1 MRHVGAASTF
11 SPRGEGGP
19 KGRMRGL
26 SDLNSWIFVVLGA
39 PSSACRRLLPEGR
52 RACGN
57 NLISYAIALFM
68 TVAESS
74 ANAAPSKRAISSPDE
89 TMRRFQRTIIPHLDA
104 AYNFARFLSRD
115 ADAAQDIV
123 QEAYLR
129 AYRGFGGFRDG
140 DARAWTFTIVRNCYH
155 AWLQEGR
162 RKTRYEQPMTDERD
176 LEEGSSSPEPAS
188 EEDTPEAAFIRK
200 SETQRVRA
208 VINMLPDAMREV
220 LVLRELED
228 LSYKEIADIIDAPIG
243 TVMSRLARARRDFGE
258 VWRSLEEKGAAR

>member
-1 MRHVGAASTF
+1 MTDARLMTSMTLGDEFPTWSWRPPQDTALGKLGWLLSRLRAF
-11 SPRGEGGP
+11 LAGP
-19 KGRMRGL
+19 KT
-26 SDLNSWIFVVLGA
+26 IKHTVLTA
-39 PSSACRRLLPEGR
+39 MAEPSSH
-52 RACGN
+52 
-57 NLISYAIALFM
+57 
-68 TVAESS
+68 
-74 ANAAPSKRAISSPDE
+74 AAPSQRAISSPDE

-176 LEEGSSSPEPAS
+176 SDEGSPSTDPAS

-200 SETQRVRA
+200 SETQRVRE
-208 VINMLPDAMREV
+208 VINQLPDAMREV
-220 LVLRELED
+220 LVLRELEN
-228 LSYKEIADIIDAPIG
+228 LSYKEIAEIIDAPIG
-243 TVMSRLARARRDFGE
+243 TVMSRLARARRDFGD
-258 VWRSLEEKGAAR
+258 VWRSLEGREATR

>member
-1 MRHVGAASTF
+1 MTDARLVSSITLGGQLHPWTWHSPQNTAISRFARFLARLRRFIAEAKPGNHAVQMAVAQSTAGAA
-11 SPRGEGGP
+11 PL
-19 KGRMRGL
+19 KL
-26 SDLNSWIFVVLGA
+26 VIV
-39 PSSACRRLLPEGR
+39 
-52 RACGN
+52 
-57 NLISYAIALFM
+57 
-68 TVAESS
+68 
-74 ANAAPSKRAISSPDE
+74 SPDE
-89 TMRRFQRTIIPHLDA
+89 SMRRFQQTIIPHLDA

-162 RKTRYEQPMTDERD
+162 RKSRYEQPMTDERD
-176 LEEGSSSPEPAS
+176 SDEGLSSPDPAS
-188 EEDTPEAAFIRK
+188 EEDTPEAAFVRK
-200 SETQRVRA
+200 SEAQRVRE
-208 VINMLPDAMREV
+208 VINRLPDAMREV

-228 LSYKEIADIIDAPIG
+228 LSYKEIAEIIDAPIG

-258 VWRSLEEKGAAR
+258 VWRSLEGKGAAR

>member
-1 MRHVGAASTF
+1 MTSMTL
-11 SPRGEGGP
+11 GGQLHTWTWNWP
-19 KGRMRGL
+19 QTTAM
-26 SDLNSWIFVVLGA
+26 
-39 PSSACRRLLPEGR
+39 RRLARLLAR
-52 RACGN
+52 LRAFFAQPKPAHH
-57 NLISYAIALFM
+57 AILMA
-68 TVAESS
+68 VAEPT
-74 ANAAPSKRAISSPDE
+74 ANAGSQHLAISSPDE

-176 LEEGSSSPEPAS
+176 RDEGSPSPDPAS

-258 VWRSLEEKGAAR
+258 AWRTLEEKGAAQ

>member
-1 MRHVGAASTF
+1 MIDARIMSSMTLADQFHPWTWHRPQSTTRSRLAQLLARLATLFAKSKAAS
-11 SPRGEGGP
+11 
-19 KGRMRGL
+19 
-26 SDLNSWIFVVLGA
+26 
-39 PSSACRRLLPEGR
+39 
-52 RACGN
+52 RAI
-57 NLISYAIALFM
+57 LMAM
-68 TVAESS
+68 AEP
-74 ANAAPSKRAISSPDE
+74 AAGIRSQHRAISSPDE
-89 TMRRFQRTIIPHLDA
+89 TMRRFQQTIIPHLDA

-162 RKTRYEQPMTDERD
+162 RKTRYEQPMSNERD
-176 LEEGSSSPEPAS
+176 SDEGSPSLDPAS

-208 VINMLPDAMREV
+208 VINQLPDAMREV

-228 LSYKEIADIIDAPIG
+228 LSYKEIAEIIDTPIG

-258 VWRSLEEKGAAR
+258 VWRSLEGKEAAR

>member
-1 MRHVGAASTF
+1 MTDAQMISSISFDRRFHTTNRSRLQTIAIRSLQQLTARLAALFAGQSGRGTATF
-11 SPRGEGGP
+11 AYPSLMTAAKPSATAEPQLRT
-19 KGRMRGL
+19 
-26 SDLNSWIFVVLGA
+26 I
-39 PSSACRRLLPEGR
+39 SSAD
-52 RACGN
+52 
-57 NLISYAIALFM
+57 
-68 TVAESS
+68 ES
-74 ANAAPSKRAISSPDE
+74 
-89 TMRRFQRTIIPHLDA
+89 MRRFQRTIIPHLDA

-162 RKTRYEQPMTDERD
+162 RKTRYEQPMTADSD
-176 LEEGSSSPEPAS
+176 SSEDPPSPEPAS
-188 EEDTPEAAFIRK
+188 EEDTPEVAFIRK
-200 SETQRVRA
+200 TETLRVRE
-208 VINMLPDAMREV
+208 VINLLPDAMREV

-258 VWRSLEEKGAAR
+258 AWRSLDGRGAAR

>member
-1 MRHVGAASTF
+1 MTDARITRSMTLDGEFPAWSWRPPQATAIGRLASLLNRLRALLAGPGASRHKILTAMA
-11 SPRGEGGP
+11 E
-19 KGRMRGL
+19 
-26 SDLNSWIFVVLGA
+26 
-39 PSSACRRLLPEGR
+39 PSS
-52 RACGN
+52 RA
-57 NLISYAIALFM
+57 
-68 TVAESS
+68 V
-74 ANAAPSKRAISSPDE
+74 PSQHMVSSPDE

-129 AYRGFGGFRDG
+129 AYRGFHGFRDG

-162 RKTRYEQPMTDERD
+162 RKTRYEQPMADERETDE
-176 LEEGSSSPEPAS
+176 GSPSTDPAS

-200 SETQRVRA
+200 SETQRVRE
-208 VINMLPDAMREV
+208 VINQLPDAMREV

-228 LSYKEIADIIDAPIG
+228 LSYKEIAEIIDAPIG

-258 VWRSLEEKGAAR
+258 VWRSLEGREAAR

>member
-1 MRHVGAASTF
+1 MSSITFGDPFHTWTWWTWRWLRDTATSRLARLPTRLRALVAEPKTLKRAVLMTMAKPSADAAS
-11 SPRGEGGP
+11 
-19 KGRMRGL
+19 L
-26 SDLNSWIFVVLGA
+26 QH
-39 PSSACRRLLPEGR
+39 
-52 RACGN
+52 
-57 NLISYAIALFM
+57 
-68 TVAESS
+68 
-74 ANAAPSKRAISSPDE
+74 AISSPDE
-89 TMRRFQRTIIPHLDA
+89 TMRRFQHTIIPHLDA

-115 ADAAQDIV
+115 ANAAEDIV

-162 RKTRYEQPMTDERD
+162 RKARYEQPMGDDRD
-176 LEEGSSSPEPAS
+176 FDEGSPSPDPAS

-200 SETQRVRA
+200 TETLRVRE
-208 VINMLPDAMREV
+208 VINKLPDTMREV

-228 LSYKEIADIIDAPIG
+228 LSYKEIAEIIDAPIG

-258 VWRSLEEKGAAR
+258 VWRSLEGNEAAR

>member
-1 MRHVGAASTF
+1 MTDARSMSSMILGGQPRPWTWHSPQNTAIGRFARFLARLRRFIAEAKPGNHAVQMAVAQSAASAEPLKHAT
-11 SPRGEGGP
+11 
-19 KGRMRGL
+19 
-26 SDLNSWIFVVLGA
+26 
-39 PSSACRRLLPEGR
+39 
-52 RACGN
+52 
-57 NLISYAIALFM
+57 AL
-68 TVAESS
+68 
-74 ANAAPSKRAISSPDE
+74 PDE
-89 TMRRFQRTIIPHLDA
+89 SMRRFQQTIIPHLDA

-162 RKTRYEQPMTDERD
+162 RKTRYEQPMSDERD
-176 LEEGSSSPEPAS
+176 SDEGSPSPDPAS

-200 SETQRVRA
+200 SETQRVRE
-208 VINMLPDAMREV
+208 VINRLPDAMREV

-228 LSYKEIADIIDAPIG
+228 LSYKEIAEIIDAPIG

-258 VWRSLEEKGAAR
+258 VWRSLEGKGAAR

>member
-1 MRHVGAASTF
+1 MTDARLMNSMTLGGQLHPWIWRSPQNAAISRVARFLTRLRSFIAEAKPGNRVVQMAVAQSAASAE
-11 SPRGEGGP
+11 PL
-19 KGRMRGL
+19 KG
-26 SDLNSWIFVVLGA
+26 
-39 PSSACRRLLPEGR
+39 
-52 RACGN
+52 
-57 NLISYAIALFM
+57 AIA
-68 TVAESS
+68 
-74 ANAAPSKRAISSPDE
+74 SPDE

-140 DARAWTFTIVRNCYH
+140 DARAWTFTIVRNCYR

-176 LEEGSSSPEPAS
+176 SDQGSPSSDPAS
-188 EEDTPEAAFIRK
+188 EEDTPETAFIRK
-200 SETQRVRA
+200 SETQRVRE
-208 VINMLPDAMREV
+208 VINRLPDAMREV

-228 LSYKEIADIIDAPIG
+228 LSYKEIAEIIDAPIG
-243 TVMSRLARARRDFGE
+243 TIMSRLARARRDFGE
-258 VWRSLEEKGAAR
+258 IWRSLEGQEAAR

>member
-1 MRHVGAASTF
+1 MTDARFMTSMTLGDEFPAWSWRPPQDTAIGKLGRLLNRLRAFLARPKTIKHAILAATA
-11 SPRGEGGP
+11 E
-19 KGRMRGL
+19 
-26 SDLNSWIFVVLGA
+26 
-39 PSSACRRLLPEGR
+39 PSSH
-52 RACGN
+52 
-57 NLISYAIALFM
+57 
-68 TVAESS
+68 T
-74 ANAAPSKRAISSPDE
+74 APSKRAIASPDE
-89 TMRRFQRTIIPHLDA
+89 SMRRFQQTIIPHLDA

-176 LEEGSSSPEPAS
+176 SDQGSPSPDPAS

-200 SETQRVRA
+200 SETQRVRE
-208 VINMLPDAMREV
+208 VINRLPDAMREV

-228 LSYKEIADIIDAPIG
+228 LSYKEIAEIIDAPIG

-258 VWRSLEEKGAAR
+258 VWRSLEGKGAAR

>member
-1 MRHVGAASTF
+1 MMTDARLMSSMTLGGQFHAWTWRKPRNTATSRLVKLLARLRLFIAEGKRGKHAA
-11 SPRGEGGP
+11 
-19 KGRMRGL
+19 L
-26 SDLNSWIFVVLGA
+26 
-39 PSSACRRLLPEGR
+39 
-52 RACGN
+52 
-57 NLISYAIALFM
+57 M
-68 TVAESS
+68 TIAESA
-74 ANAAPSKRAISSPDE
+74 ANAAPLKRAVSSSDE
-89 TMRRFQRTIIPHLDA
+89 TMRRFQHTIIPHLDA

-123 QEAYLR
+123 QEAFLR

-162 RKTRYEQPMTDERD
+162 RKTRYEQPMTDEREQD
-176 LEEGSSSPEPAS
+176 EGSPSPDPAS

-200 SETQRVRA
+200 SETQRVRE
-208 VINMLPDAMREV
+208 VINGLPDVMREV

-228 LSYKEIADIIDAPIG
+228 LSYKEIAEIIDAPIG

-258 VWRSLEEKGAAR
+258 IWRSLDENEAAR

>member
-1 MRHVGAASTF
+1 MTDARFMTSMT
-11 SPRGEGGP
+11 
-19 KGRMRGL
+19 
-26 SDLNSWIFVVLGA
+26 LGDQVNA
-39 PSSACRRLLPEGR
+39 WTWNWPQTTAIRRLAGLLAR
-52 RACGN
+52 LHTFLAQ
-57 NLISYAIALFM
+57 LKTAHHAILM
-68 TVAESS
+68 TVAEPT
-74 ANAAPSKRAISSPDE
+74 ANAGPLQRAIASPDE

-176 LEEGSSSPEPAS
+176 LDEGSPSPDPAS

-200 SETQRVRA
+200 SETQRVRE

-258 VWRSLEEKGAAR
+258 AWRSLDEKGAAR

>member
-1 MRHVGAASTF
+1 MTSMT
-11 SPRGEGGP
+11 
-19 KGRMRGL
+19 
-26 SDLNSWIFVVLGA
+26 LGSQLHTWTWNWPQTTA
-39 PSSACRRLLPEGR
+39 MRRLARLLAR
-52 RACGN
+52 LRAFFAQAKPAHH
-57 NLISYAIALFM
+57 AILMA
-68 TVAESS
+68 VAEPT
-74 ANAAPSKRAISSPDE
+74 ANAGSQHLAISSRDE

-176 LEEGSSSPEPAS
+176 RDESSPSPDPAS

-258 VWRSLEEKGAAR
+258 AWRTLEEKGAAQ

>member
-1 MRHVGAASTF
+1 MKDAQ
-11 SPRGEGGP
+11 
-19 KGRMRGL
+19 
-26 SDLNSWIFVVLGA
+26 
-39 PSSACRRLLPEGR
+39 
-52 RACGN
+52 
-57 NLISYAIALFM
+57 FM
-68 TVAESS
+68 TSMTLGEFPIWSLRPSQDAAVGRSGWFPNCLRAFLAALKPSRHIVLTTTADSS
-74 ANAAPSKRAISSPDE
+74 SHEMPAQRATASPDE
-89 TMRRFQRTIIPHLDA
+89 TMRRFQQTIIPHLDA

-155 AWLQEGR
+155 AWLREGR
-162 RKTRYEQPMTDERD
+162 RKTRYEQPITDERD
-176 LEEGSSSPEPAS
+176 SEESSPSPDPTS

-200 SETQRVRA
+200 SETQRVRE
-208 VINMLPDAMREV
+208 VINRLPDAMREV

-228 LSYKEIADIIDAPIG
+228 LSYKEIAEIIDAPIG

-258 VWRSLEEKGAAR
+258 IWHSLEGKGTAR

>member
-1 MRHVGAASTF
+1 MIDARIMSSMTLADQFNLWTWHRPQNTVRGKLAQLLVRVAAF
-11 SPRGEGGP
+11 FARP
-19 KGRMRGL
+19 KTT
-26 SDLNSWIFVVLGA
+26 
-39 PSSACRRLLPEGR
+39 CR
-52 RACGN
+52 
-57 NLISYAIALFM
+57 AILM
-68 TVAESS
+68 TMAEPT
-74 ANAAPSKRAISSPDE
+74 ANAGAQHHANSSPDE

-176 LEEGSSSPEPAS
+176 SDEDAPSPDPAS

-258 VWRSLEEKGAAR
+258 AWRSLDQTGAVR

>member
-1 MRHVGAASTF
+1 MTDAQMISSISFDRQLHTVTLNWLRTSAIHSLQQFAARLAAILAGESE
-11 SPRGEGGP
+11 RGRATP
-19 KGRMRGL
+19 ACPNLMTATGL
-26 SDLNSWIFVVLGA
+26 GDTAKPHARTI
-39 PSSACRRLLPEGR
+39 SSA
-52 RACGN
+52 
-57 NLISYAIALFM
+57 
-68 TVAESS
+68 
-74 ANAAPSKRAISSPDE
+74 DE
-89 TMRRFQRTIIPHLDA
+89 TMRHFQRTIIPHLDA

-123 QEAYLR
+123 QEAFLR

-162 RKTRYEQPMTDERD
+162 RKNRHEQPMTSGDD
-176 LEEGSSSPEPAS
+176 LSEDTPSPEAVS
-188 EEDTPEAAFIRK
+188 EEDTPEMALVRK
-200 SETQRVRA
+200 TETLRVRE

-228 LSYKEIADIIDAPIG
+228 LSYKEIAEIIDAPIG

-258 VWRSLEEKGAAR
+258 AWRSLDEKGAAR

>member
-1 MRHVGAASTF
+1 MTDAQMISSISFDRQRHTVTLSWLRTGAIRSLQQLAVRLATLFGWKS
-11 SPRGEGGP
+11 
-19 KGRMRGL
+19 GRYSSFM
-26 SDLNSWIFVVLGA
+26 VAKPGA
-39 PSSACRRLLPEGR
+39 TVETRLRTISSA
-52 RACGN
+52 
-57 NLISYAIALFM
+57 
-68 TVAESS
+68 
-74 ANAAPSKRAISSPDE
+74 DE
-89 TMRRFQRTIIPHLDA
+89 TMRHFQRTIIPHLDA

-123 QEAYLR
+123 QEAFLR

-162 RKTRYEQPMTDERD
+162 RKNRHEQPMTSGND
-176 LEEGSSSPEPAS
+176 SSEDTPSPEAVS
-188 EEDTPEAAFIRK
+188 EEDTPEMALVRK
-200 SETQRVRA
+200 TETLRVRE

-228 LSYKEIADIIDAPIG
+228 LSYKEIAEIIDAPIG

-258 VWRSLEEKGAAR
+258 AWRSLDEKGAAR

>member
-1 MRHVGAASTF
+1 MTDAQIPRSMTLDGEFPAWNWRLPQTTAIGRFASLLNRLRALLAGPGTSRHTILTAMA
-11 SPRGEGGP
+11 E
-19 KGRMRGL
+19 
-26 SDLNSWIFVVLGA
+26 
-39 PSSACRRLLPEGR
+39 PSS
-52 RACGN
+52 RA
-57 NLISYAIALFM
+57 
-68 TVAESS
+68 V
-74 ANAAPSKRAISSPDE
+74 PSQRVVSSPDE

-129 AYRGFGGFRDG
+129 AYRGFHGFRDG

-162 RKTRYEQPMTDERD
+162 RKTRYEQPMAEERD
-176 LEEGSSSPEPAS
+176 SDEGSPSTDPAS

-200 SETQRVRA
+200 SETQRVRE
-208 VINMLPDAMREV
+208 VINQLPDAMREV

-228 LSYKEIADIIDAPIG
+228 LSYKEIAEIIDAPIG

-258 VWRSLEEKGAAR
+258 VWRSLEGREAAR

>member
-1 MRHVGAASTF
+1 MTDA
-11 SPRGEGGP
+11 
-19 KGRMRGL
+19 RMMT
-26 SDLNSWIFVVLGA
+26 SMTLGNQLHA
-39 PSSACRRLLPEGR
+39 WTWNWSQTTAVRRLAQLLAR
-52 RACGN
+52 LRAFFARPKAAHHAT
-57 NLISYAIALFM
+57 LM
-68 TVAESS
+68 VVAGPT
-74 ANAAPSKRAISSPDE
+74 ANAGSQHLAISSPDE

-176 LEEGSSSPEPAS
+176 REDSSPSPDPAS

-258 VWRSLEEKGAAR
+258 VWRTLDEKGAAQ

>member
-1 MRHVGAASTF
+1 MTDARFMTSMTRDDEFAPWSWRSPQDTAAGRLAWFLHRLRAFLAAMKPGRH
-11 SPRGEGGP
+11 
-19 KGRMRGL
+19 
-26 SDLNSWIFVVLGA
+26 IVLTA
-39 PSSACRRLLPEGR
+39 TAEPSSHAVSSQ
-52 RACGN
+52 RAP
-57 NLISYAIALFM
+57 A
-68 TVAESS
+68 
-74 ANAAPSKRAISSPDE
+74 SPDE

-162 RKTRYEQPMTDERD
+162 RKTRYEQPLTDGRD
-176 LEEGSSSPEPAS
+176 LEQGAASPDPVS
-188 EEDTPEAAFIRK
+188 EEDTPEAAFLRK
-200 SETQRVRA
+200 SETQRVRE
-208 VINMLPDAMREV
+208 VIDRLPDAMREV

-228 LSYKEIADIIDAPIG
+228 LSYKEIAEIIDAPIG

-258 VWRSLEEKGAAR
+258 AWRSLEGTGAAR

>member
-1 MRHVGAASTF
+1 MTL
-11 SPRGEGGP
+11 GGP
-19 KGRMRGL
+19 PHPWTWRSQK
-26 SDLNSWIFVVLGA
+26 N
-39 PSSACRRLLPEGR
+39 
-52 RACGN
+52 
-57 NLISYAIALFM
+57 
-68 TVAESS
+68 T
-74 ANAAPSKRAISSPDE
+74 AISSLTRFLARLRDFIAEAGPNNHVVQMAVAQSAANAEPLKRSTAASDE
-89 TMRRFQRTIIPHLDA
+89 SMRRFQQTIIPHLDA

-140 DARAWTFTIVRNCYH
+140 DARAWTFTIVRNCYR

-162 RKTRYEQPMTDERD
+162 RKTRYERPMTDERELD
-176 LEEGSSSPEPAS
+176 EGSPSPDPAS

-200 SETQRVRA
+200 SETQRVRE
-208 VINMLPDAMREV
+208 VINQLPDAMREV

-228 LSYKEIADIIDAPIG
+228 LSYKEIAGIIDAPIG

-258 VWRSLEEKGAAR
+258 VWRSLEGKEAAR

>member
-1 MRHVGAASTF
+1 MTDARMMTAMTLGDEFPAWSWRPPQDSATTKLGWLLSRLRTF
-11 SPRGEGGP
+11 LAGP
-19 KGRMRGL
+19 KT
-26 SDLNSWIFVVLGA
+26 IKHAVLA
-39 PSSACRRLLPEGR
+39 ATAEPSSH
-52 RACGN
+52 
-57 NLISYAIALFM
+57 
-68 TVAESS
+68 
-74 ANAAPSKRAISSPDE
+74 AAPSKRAISSPDD

-129 AYRGFGGFRDG
+129 AYRGFAGFRDG

-176 LEEGSSSPEPAS
+176 LEEGSQSADPAS

-208 VINMLPDAMREV
+208 VIHRLPDAMREV

-258 VWRSLEEKGAAR
+258 IWRSLEEKGATR

>member
-1 MRHVGAASTF
+1 MTSIT
-11 SPRGEGGP
+11 
-19 KGRMRGL
+19 
-26 SDLNSWIFVVLGA
+26 LGDQLHTWTWNWSHTTA
-39 PSSACRRLLPEGR
+39 IRRLARFLASLRTFVAQPKT
-52 RACGN
+52 ACHAV
-57 NLISYAIALFM
+57 LTAM
-68 TVAESS
+68 AEPT
-74 ANAAPSKRAISSPDE
+74 ATAEPLKPAISSPDE
-89 TMRRFQRTIIPHLDA
+89 TMHRFQRTIIPHLDA

-162 RKTRYEQPMTDERD
+162 RKTRYEQPMTDDRD
-176 LEEGSSSPEPAS
+176 RDEGSPSPDPAS
-188 EEDTPEAAFIRK
+188 EEDTPEVAFIRK
-200 SETQRVRA
+200 SEMQRVRA
-208 VINMLPDAMREV
+208 VINLLPDAMREV

-258 VWRSLEEKGAAR
+258 AWRSLDEKGAAR

>member
-1 MRHVGAASTF
+1 MTDAQIISSISFDRRFHAANWS
-11 SPRGEGGP
+11 
-19 KGRMRGL
+19 
-26 SDLNSWIFVVLGA
+26 
-39 PSSACRRLLPEGR
+39 RLQTIL
-52 RACGN
+52 AN
-57 NLISYAIALFM
+57 NLLRFLAQLVAPFAGQRRWGTAATAHPSLMAMAEPGATAEPHRATIA
-68 TVAESS
+68 S
-74 ANAAPSKRAISSPDE
+74 ADE

-129 AYRGFGGFRDG
+129 AYRSFGGFRNG

-162 RKTRYEQPMTDERD
+162 RKTRYERPMTDERD
-176 LEEGSSSPEPAS
+176 PDEGSPSPDPAS

-200 SETQRVRA
+200 SETQRVRQ
-208 VINMLPDAMREV
+208 VINTLPDAMREV

-258 VWRSLEEKGAAR
+258 AWRSLDQKGAAR

>member
-1 MRHVGAASTF
+1 MMTDAQMISSISFDRQPHTATLSWLRTSAMRRLQQLAA
-11 SPRGEGGP
+11 RLAALLAGES
-19 KGRMRGL
+19 GL
-26 SDLNSWIFVVLGA
+26 GKATPAYPSLMTAAELGA
-39 PSSACRRLLPEGR
+39 TAKPHARTISSA
-52 RACGN
+52 
-57 NLISYAIALFM
+57 
-68 TVAESS
+68 
-74 ANAAPSKRAISSPDE
+74 DE
-89 TMRRFQRTIIPHLDA
+89 TMRHFQRTIIPHLDA

-123 QEAYLR
+123 QEAFLR

-162 RKTRYEQPMTDERD
+162 RKSRHEQPMTDGGD
-176 LEEGSSSPEPAS
+176 SPEDPPSPAAVS
-188 EEDTPEAAFIRK
+188 EEDTPEMALIRK
-200 SETQRVRA
+200 TETLRVRE

-228 LSYKEIADIIDAPIG
+228 LSYKEIAEIIDAPIG

-258 VWRSLEEKGAAR
+258 AWRSLDAKGAVR

>member
-1 MRHVGAASTF
+1 MTDARLVSSTTLGGQLPPWTWH
-11 SPRGEGGP
+11 SPQ
-19 KGRMRGL
+19 
-26 SDLNSWIFVVLGA
+26 N
-39 PSSACRRLLPEGR
+39 
-52 RACGN
+52 
-57 NLISYAIALFM
+57 
-68 TVAESS
+68 T
-74 ANAAPSKRAISSPDE
+74 AISRFARFLARLRNFIAEAKPGNHAIQMVVAQSAAGAEPLKLDE
-89 TMRRFQRTIIPHLDA
+89 SMRRFQQTIIPHLDA

-176 LEEGSSSPEPAS
+176 SDEGSPSPDPAS

-200 SETQRVRA
+200 SETQRVRE
-208 VINMLPDAMREV
+208 VINRLPDAMREV

-228 LSYKEIADIIDAPIG
+228 LSYKEIAEIIDAPIG

-258 VWRSLEEKGAAR
+258 VWRSLEGKGAAP

>member
-1 MRHVGAASTF
+1 MTDA
-11 SPRGEGGP
+11 
-19 KGRMRGL
+19 RMMT
-26 SDLNSWIFVVLGA
+26 SMTLGDQLHA
-39 PSSACRRLLPEGR
+39 WTWFWPQDTAIRRLAQLLAR
-52 RACGN
+52 LRAV
-57 NLISYAIALFM
+57 IAVPKAVKRILLM
-68 TVAESS
+68 TVAEPS
-74 ANAAPSKRAISSPDE
+74 AKAAPLQHAISSPDE
-89 TMRRFQRTIIPHLDA
+89 IMRRFQHTILPHLDA

-155 AWLQEGR
+155 AWLQEGL
-162 RKTRYEQPMTDERD
+162 RKTRYEQPMNDEREAD
-176 LEEGSSSPEPAS
+176 EGSPSTDPAS

-200 SETQRVRA
+200 SETQRVRE
-208 VINMLPDAMREV
+208 VINRLPDAMREV

-228 LSYKEIADIIDAPIG
+228 LSYKEIAEIIDAPIG

-258 VWRSLEEKGAAR
+258 VWRSLEGREATR